1 MKKIFILL
9 TFFLISGISLAQLSG
24 NYYIPQG
31 ANPQGFTTLATAID
45 SLNEVGLTG
54 TVYFYID
61 DNLAETGSLLR
72 FYRGDLS
79 STNKLIVKPAPTKT
93 PTITITGCVTTGH
106 IAYAGIT
113 IDSTSYIT
121 FDGSN
126 TVGGTSRDLTISIN
140 DATNGRIGI
149 QAYGNADQIAIK
161 NLVIKYGQTPAG
173 PTTSR
178 GIYVNGQSTGVTNGI
193 TVENCKIG
201 DGTFD
206 PAYCVSV
213 TGASTGSI
221 YVSEAVIKNNEL
233 YGTMR
238 RVYFFLVG
246 TVGTVSE
253 ISGNT
258 VYGVNAP
265 PSGNVVWGILFNTYN
280 GTININNN
288 KLHSLRSVTSGTEG
302 IYAFGTL
309 TGQAGVNLNIY
320 NNFFGGDF
328 DHTGTG
334 IPASIDVISFQDA
347 PASAVV
353 KLYYNT
359 AVLNNMTKKAS
370 GRMTC
375 LRFNPVAGSTFD
387 IKNNIFVNQRD
398 SAVAR
403 ALYFGGTT
411 TVFNSDYNDIFVT
424 GADAKIGYFNS
435 RELVTLVDWQDSTG
449 ADLNSLSVDP
459 QLVSLT
465 DFHFASTGTPLLG
478 KGVQLPGFT
487 TDIDGETRDTI
498 PEIGADEFP
507 GIIPVELVSFNATLS
522 QNKVL
527 LNWMTATELNSSHFI
542 IERKSKIE
550 NWNTIGTIRA
560 AGNSTNPINYSFTDE
575 NITNSTY
582 YYRLKQVDYDGS
594 FTYSRTIEVDGN
606 IMNQFVLEQN
616 YPNPFNPATKI
627 NFTVP
632 FDSKVSISIYSI
644 TGELIKELVND
655 FIAAGTHSV
664 EFDGSNFS
672 SGLYLY
678 RMTSG
683 NFVQTNKMMLIK

>member
-1 MKKIFILL
+1 MKKNYLL
-9 TFFLISGISLAQLSG
+9 FLFLLLSGISFAQLNG

-31 ANPQGFTTLATAID
+31 ANPQGFVTLAAAFD
-45 SLNEVGLTG
+45 SLNEVGLSG

-61 DNLAETGSLLR
+61 DNLTETGSLLR
-72 FYRGDLS
+72 LYRGDLS
-79 STNKLIVKPAPTKT
+79 LTNKLIIKPAPTKT
-93 PTITITGCVTTGH
+93 PTINITGCVTTGH

-126 TVGGTSRDLTISIN
+126 IVGGTTRDLTISMN

-149 QAYGNADQIAIK
+149 QVYGNADQIVVK
-161 NLVIKYGQTPAG
+161 NLIIKYGQTPAG

-178 GIYVNGQSTGVTNGI
+178 GVYVNGQSTGVTNGI

-201 DGTFD
+201 DGAFD

-213 TGASTGSI
+213 TGSSTGSL
-221 YVSEAVIKNNEL
+221 YVSEAIVKNNEL

-253 ISGNT
+253 ISGNNI
-258 VYGVNAP
+258 YGVNAP

-288 KLHSLRSVTSGTEG
+288 KLHSLRSATSGTEG
-302 IYAFGTL
+302 MYAFGTL

-328 DHTGTG
+328 NHTGTG

-347 PASAVV
+347 PASAIV

-387 IKNNIFVNQRD
+387 IKNNIFVNERD

-411 TVFNSDYNDIFVT
+411 TLFTSDYNDIYVT
-424 GADAKIGYFNS
+424 GVGAKVGYFNS
-435 RELVTLVDWQDSTG
+435 RELITLTDWQDSTG
-449 ADLNSLSVDP
+449 ADLNSLTVDP
-459 QLVSLT
+459 ELVSLT
-465 DFHFASTGTPLLG
+465 DFHFSSTGTPLLG
-478 KGVQLPGFT
+478 KGIELPGFT
-487 TDIDGETRDTI
+487 KDVDGETRDTI

-507 GIIPVELVSFNATLS
+507 GIIPVELVSFNATLN

-527 LNWMTATELNSSHFI
+527 LSWRTATELNSSHFI
-542 IERKSKIE
+542 IERKSLTE
-550 NWNTIGTIRA
+550 NWSTIGTIKA
-560 AGNSTNPINYSFTDE
+560 SGNSTNPINYSFIDE
-575 NITNSTY
+575 GISNSTY
-582 YYRLKQVDYDGS
+582 YYRLKQVDYDGT
-594 FTYSRTIEVDGN
+594 FTFSNTVEIKGQVL
-606 IMNQFVLEQN
+606 NQFVLGQN
-616 YPNPFNPATKI
+616 YPNPFNPTTKI
-627 NFTVP
+627 NYTIP
-632 FDSKVSISIYSI
+632 FDSKVTISVYSV
-644 TGELIKELVND
+644 TGELVKELVND
-655 FIAAGTHSV
+655 FVSAGTYSID
-664 EFDGSNFS
+664 FDGSELT
-672 SGLYLY
+672 SGMYLY
-678 RMTSG
+678 SMKAGEFTK
-683 NFVQTNKMMLIK
+683 TNKMLLVK